1 MTTDEI
7 VRINKDYF
15 IKTATVAARA
25 AILVA
30 FPYLNIPPFNLL
42 INQGISWMVKKI
54 ADGLELSAFFIYI
67 DFRVDA
73 QGKDYVLAAHNANN
87 NPTEE
92 NMRIADAKFKAFVSF
107 KSL

>member
-1 MTTDEI
+1 MTTAEL

-15 IKTATVAARA
+15 VKTATVAAKT
-25 AILVA
+25 AIFVA
-30 FPYLNIPPFNLL
+30 FPYLKIPPLNLL
-42 INQGISWMVKKI
+42 IDQGISWMVKKI
-54 ADGLELSAFFIYI
+54 ADGLELSAFFIFV

-73 QGKDYVLAAHNANN
+73 QGKDYVLASHNANN

-92 NMRIADAKFKAFVSF
+92 NMRIADEKFKIFASF